1 MAALM
6 EIFESWNR
14 QRISIKYWELNQ
26 DFIQEVRKINMM
38 KEVTILTF
46 DETEH
51 LRNRLN
57 SIIDGLKVGTEEK
70 DSATYSCEWAIGQVK
85 EIREMFD

>member
-1 MAALM
+1 MSGLKNIGKSFGKLTIR
-6 EIFESWNR
+6 EIRILFEKW
-14 QRISIKYWELNQ
+14 
-26 DFIQEVRKINMM
+26 RKINML

-51 LRNRLN
+51 LRNRLD
-57 SIIDGLKVGTEEK
+57 SIIDGLKVGKEEK
-70 DSATYSCEWAIGQVK
+70 DSATYSCEWAIGQIK